1 MLEHIQAV
9 FVVERQDDLAVGVGL
24 KGVALGFQFGFDGAE
39 AVQLAVA
46 GHAVRTAEEG
56 LHALGRQAHNGET
69 AKAQQAELSLGHT
82 LVVRPAAGL
91 GMPGPPLCV
100 IARQRATTLRFCYG
114 SALDHH
120 NFPVGACKRGG
131 VAGRHDG
138 LVLAHAGQ
146 QVGLALVVQLAQNV
160 IQQ

>member
-24 KGVALGFQFGFDGAE
+24 KGIALGFQFGFDGAE

-82 LVVRPAAGL
+82 LVVRPAAGGTQQILRKRFL
-91 GMPGPPLCV
+91 GQIMPGITHNAAHCLFLLFGL
-100 IARQRATTLRFCYG
+100 TL
-114 SALDHH
+114 SEW
-120 NFPVGACKRGG
+120 
-131 VAGRHDG
+131 
-138 LVLAHAGQ
+138 
-146 QVGLALVVQLAQNV
+146 
-160 IQQ
+160 